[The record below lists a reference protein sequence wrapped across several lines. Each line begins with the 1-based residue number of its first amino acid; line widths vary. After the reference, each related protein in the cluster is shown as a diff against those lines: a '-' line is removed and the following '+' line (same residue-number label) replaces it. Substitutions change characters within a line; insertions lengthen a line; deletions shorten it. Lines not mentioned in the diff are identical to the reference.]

1 MHWKRQRHVARGTA
15 LVQTTSFGLRSGH
28 ALQDL
33 AERIGA
39 PDIELDPDPDP
50 DPDPDHEL
58 PEQGVKPMPDVD
70 LIDLMR
76 TFIAHALRL
85 SAMPPVTSS
94 AGTPRRS

>member
-1 MHWKRQRHVARGTA
+1 MARGTA

-28 ALQDL
+28 ALQGL

-39 PDIELDPDPDP
+39 PDIEL